1 MMSMARPHRRPQAG
15 TVYHLMSRGNG
26 GEPIFLQDDDFLEFI
41 RLISKAEG
49 RFKFE
54 LYAYCLMPNHFH
66 LLLRQHIEAISQIM
80 QWLLTC
86 YAQTFNR
93 WRNRRGHLFQGR
105 FLSPACDDDRYFLG
119 LLRYIHLNPV
129 RSKLVR
135 MPEEWPWSG
144 HKELAQ
150 PIGKGLLAA
159 DFPLSLFHADKGLA
173 AEEYVR
179 FIERSHD
186 GGRTLDDG
194 TDLAE
199 MGFVPDKADL
209 AGALCTPSRG
219 ESGRNIEGFAAQYCR
234 ELGVPASALQGAS
247 RLGSIAQ
254 RRRLFIQKAVEH
266 GIRPS
271 QIAVYLN
278 RVPSAISNLLRR
290 PDRENVKLVKA

>member
-1 MMSMARPHRRPQAG
+1 
-15 TVYHLMSRGNG
+15 MSRGNG
-26 GEPIFLQDDDFLEFI
+26 GEPIFLQNDDFLEFI
-41 RLISKAEG
+41 RLLRKAKG
-49 RFKFE
+49 RFKFD

-66 LLLRQHIEAISQIM
+66 LLLRQHIAAISHIM
-80 QWLLTC
+80 QWILTC

-93 WRNRRGHLFQGR
+93 WRNRHGHLFQGR
-105 FLSPACDDDRYFLG
+105 FLSPACENDRYFLG

-129 RSKLVR
+129 RSKLAR

-144 HKELAQ
+144 HKELAH
-150 PIGKGLLAA
+150 PRGNGLLDA
-159 DFPLSLFHADKGLA
+159 DFPLSLFHADKSLA

-179 FIERSHD
+179 FLGRSHD
-186 GGRTLDDG
+186 DGRTLDDG

-199 MGFVPDKADL
+199 MGLIPNMPDL
-209 AGALCTPSRG
+209 AGTRREPSRG
-219 ESGRNIEGFAAQYCR
+219 GSGINIEEFAAQYCR

-247 RLGSIAQ
+247 RLGPIAQ